1 MLNNEDEERKKRLE
15 EAINIISNNNLN
27 SNTKYDSK
35 IQEANNI
42 INSINPPKIKEI
54 TEEQKIES
62 INNANGFLGLIERN
76 YQNKVIEEK
85 EPETKKTEVE
95 QQAIKEKQEDNVK
108 QDINVET
115 NPTVDTKNKLRE
127 RSQKFTTPNVKLASN
142 EEVKNM
148 TTVSNYDV
156 MAQKEATKRNEQIE
170 KRWSRNI

>member
-1 MLNNEDEERKKRLE
+1 MLYDDEEDRKKRLE
-15 EAINIISNNNLN
+15 EANKIIANNSFNN
-27 SNTKYDSK
+27 SEYDTR
-35 IQEANNI
+35 IQEANSI

-54 TEEQKIES
+54 TEEEQIES
-62 INNANGFLGLIERN
+62 VNNANGFLGLIERN
-76 YQNKVIEEK
+76 SQNKVIEEK

-127 RSQKFTTPNVKLASN
+127 TSQKFTTPNVKLASN

>member
-1 MLNNEDEERKKRLE
+1 MLYDDEEDRKKRLE
-15 EAINIISNNNLN
+15 EANRIIANNSFNN
-27 SNTKYDSK
+27 SEYDTR
-35 IQEANNI
+35 IQEANSI

-54 TEEQKIES
+54 TEAEQMES
-62 INNANGFLGLIERN
+62 VNNANGFLGLIERN
-76 YQNKVIEEK
+76 SQNKVIEEK
-85 EPETKKTEVE
+85 EPETKKTEIE
-95 QQAIKEKQEDNVK
+95 QQAIKEKQEDNVR
-108 QDINVET
+108 QDINVEA

-127 RSQKFTTPNVKLASN
+127 TSQKFTTPNVKLASN